1 MRILILAFSIVL
13 LAAVVM
19 SGQNDRIDSLAQVL
33 ELEEDVDRRV
43 RLVVELASA
52 WQTQNVDTALGY
64 ANMAV
69 DLAERTSSPYLKAE
83 AAATLAYIY
92 VTANDLDKAAEYYQ
106 EARNQYVAANDH
118 FESNRCQMLLGNI
131 AYIYYQQN
139 QVDKALDK
147 YISIVPHH
155 LKNERWADLAS
166 VYTDIAQIHRDEGN
180 IDKAVEYTTM
190 ALNILENN
198 QGNFAGPS
206 SKIESK
212 VFLTAAEISAMSGE
226 FQNAIEYSK
235 RSLALALPNS
245 YKAFIL
251 KNARLLGDAYF
262 TLGNRDSSLYYHRM
276 YLDKS
281 DLLDEGRSIADIT
294 KLRLQNEFD
303 AKLQEAELENLK
315 ETARHKQR
323 ETVYIASVIFALM
336 LIALL
341 TLLFVNQ
348 KKKISEARLRRKNL
362 ELEQEKLRQEVEYKN
377 KELALN
383 MMYLAEKSEFISEIG
398 RALESLKSDAK
409 RENRQLIQQV
419 INQLKKNSD
428 TNAWE
433 EFEMR
438 FVEVHEEFYEALN
451 SAYPGLTPNEKR
463 LCAFLRMNMTT
474 KEISALTHQSVKSI
488 NMARFRLRKK
498 MNMEQDENLISF
510 LENL

>member
-1 MRILILAFSIVL
+1 
-13 LAAVVM
+13 
-19 SGQNDRIDSLAQVL
+19 
-33 ELEEDVDRRV
+33 
-43 RLVVELASA
+43 
-52 WQTQNVDTALGY
+52 
-64 ANMAV
+64 
-69 DLAERTSSPYLKAE
+69 
-83 AAATLAYIY
+83 
-92 VTANDLDKAAEYYQ
+92 
-106 EARNQYVAANDH
+106 
-118 FESNRCQMLLGNI
+118 
-131 AYIYYQQN
+131 
-139 QVDKALDK
+139 
-147 YISIVPHH
+147 
-155 LKNERWADLAS
+155 
-166 VYTDIAQIHRDEGN
+166 
-180 IDKAVEYTTM
+180 M

-212 VFLTAAEISAMSGE
+212 VFLTAAEISAMNGK

-245 YKAFIL
+245 YKAYIL
-251 KNARLLGDAYF
+251 KNTRLLGDAYF
-262 TLGNRDSSLYYHRM
+262 AVGKKDSSLHYNRM
-276 YLDKS
+276 YLEKS
-281 DLLDEGRSIADIT
+281 DLLDEGRDIADIT

-315 ETARHKQR
+315 ETARLKQR
-323 ETVYIASVIFALM
+323 ETVYIASFICALM
-336 LIALL
+336 LIAVL
-341 TLLFVNQ
+341 TLLFINQ
-348 KKKISEARLRRKNL
+348 KKKINEARLRRKNL
-362 ELEQEKLRQEVEYKN
+362 ELEQEKLRQKVEYKN

-383 MMYLAEKSEFISEIG
+383 MMYLAEKSEFISAIG
-398 RALESLKSDAK
+398 RELEALKSDAK

-428 TNAWE
+428 SNAWE